1 MPLFLTDYDD
11 STGPAELGELWALTK
26 DSQRLR
32 LIVQT
37 HPEGWSLCLCRNGDV
52 LRRDHVRR
60 RARVILLAARWR
72 ANAEQAG
79 WCLLRADEVHG
90 RTDSDGPG
98 RRRIRGLAS
107 NR

>member
-37 HPEGWSLCLCRNGDV
+37 HPEGWSLCLCRDGDL
-52 LRRDHVRR
+52 LRRDQVRR
-60 RARVILLAARWR
+60 RARVILLDARWR
-72 ANAEQAG
+72 ANAEQSG

-90 RTDSDGPG
+90 RTESDTP
-98 RRRIRGLAS
+98 RRRPFARLAS
-107 NR
+107 NK